1 MKPKPLNK
9 AELAQQC
16 AGVTDPEQ
24 MGTSGLVA
32 YMLVGVPFGKLDRWE
47 RFNRA
52 AKIIRSRGQ
61 DVGLFCKAIL
71 ATGQLY
77 GINLSRFDRA
87 TAKWRNE

>member
-9 AELAQQC
+9 SELAEYC

-24 MGTSGLVA
+24 MGTTGLVA
-32 YMLVGVPFGKLDRWE
+32 YMLVGVPPVRIDRWA

-52 AKIIRSRGQ
+52 AKIIKARGL

-71 ATGQLY
+71 ATGKLY

-87 TAKWRNE
+87 TAKMRGA